1 MPTAQFLELNDEKKQ
16 TIITAG
22 LSEFA
27 DYGFENSSTNRIVKR
42 AGISK
47 GSLFK
52 YFPTK
57 EDFYFYILDKI
68 TAELISGLKERA
80 NTLPTEL
87 CQRIIAYSVLE
98 FSWYIQYPEKSKMI
112 IKAFAKSDTEIY
124 KKTLSKYGSK
134 EQDLYYWFMKNVDT
148 AQFRWDRQKTLEII
162 KWFLKGFNEDF
173 LSQIQIQ
180 DNSNFET
187 IRQEYTA
194 SLSEHLEMLKTG
206 LGK

>member
-1 MPTAQFLELNDEKKQ
+1 MPTPLFLELNDEKRQ
-16 TIITAG
+16 TIIAAG

-27 DYGFENSSTNRIVKR
+27 DYGFENSSTNRIVKK

-57 EDFYFYILDKI
+57 EDFYFYVLDKI
-68 TAELISGLKERA
+68 TAELIFTLKEKA
-80 NTLPTEL
+80 DTLSTEIFR
-87 CQRIIAYSVLE
+87 RIIEYSVLE

-112 IKAFAKSDTEIY
+112 VNAFAKGDTDIY
-124 KKTLSKYGSK
+124 RKIQPKYGTEES
-134 EQDLYYWFMKNVDT
+134 DLYYWFVQDVDT

-180 DNSNFET
+180 SNSDLET
-187 IRQEYTA
+187 LRQEYTA
-194 SLSEHLEMLKTG
+194 SLSEHLEILKMG
-206 LGK
+206 LVK

>member
-1 MPTAQFLELNDEKKQ
+1 MPTALFLELNDEKKQ

-27 DYGFENSSTNRIVKR
+27 DYGFENSSTNRIVKK

-52 YFPTK
+52 YFATK

-68 TAELISGLKERA
+68 TSELTSDLKEKA

-87 CQRIIAYSVLE
+87 CQRIIEYSVLE

-124 KKTLSKYGSK
+124 KKTLLKYGSK
-134 EQDLYYWFMKNVDT
+134 EQDLYYWFMKDVDT

-180 DNSNFET
+180 GNSDFET

-194 SLSEHLEMLKTG
+194 SLSEHLEILKTG

>member
-1 MPTAQFLELNDEKKQ
+1 MPTALFFELNDEKKQ

-27 DYGFENSSTNRIVKR
+27 DYGFENSSTNRIVKK

-124 KKTLSKYGSK
+124 KKTLLKYGSK
-134 EQDLYYWFMKNVDT
+134 EQDLYYWFMKDVDT

-180 DNSNFET
+180 GNSDFET

-194 SLSEHLEMLKTG
+194 SLSEHLEILKTG

>member
-1 MPTAQFLELNDEKKQ
+1 MPTALFLELNDEKKQ
-16 TIITAG
+16 TIIAAG

-27 DYGFENSSTNRIVKR
+27 DYGYENSSTNRIVKR

-68 TAELISGLKERA
+68 TAELISGLKEKA
-80 NTLPTEL
+80 GTLSTEL
-87 CQRIIAYSVLE
+87 FQRIIEYSVLE

-112 IKAFAKSDTEIY
+112 VKAFAKSDTEIY
-124 KKTLSKYGSK
+124 RKTLSKYSAK
-134 EQDLYYWFMKNVDT
+134 EQDLFYWFMQDVDT
-148 AQFRWDRQKTLEII
+148 TQFRFNRQKTLEII

-173 LSQIQIQ
+173 LSLLQIQS
-180 DNSNFET
+180 NSNFGT

-206 LGK
+206 LAK